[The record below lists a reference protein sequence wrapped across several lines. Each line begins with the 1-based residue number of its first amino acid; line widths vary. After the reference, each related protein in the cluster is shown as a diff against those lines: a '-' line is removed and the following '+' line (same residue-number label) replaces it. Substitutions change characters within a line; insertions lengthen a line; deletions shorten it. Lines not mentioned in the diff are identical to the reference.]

1 MAKNIFPQFGTNPL
15 KNVPILKQTQKNHY
29 SLRYIRVDRPAFF
42 NAILTNEGTIGGAVG
57 AANTHEPFVFSQVVS
72 FFFPKSE

>member
-1 MAKNIFPQFGTNPL
+1 MTKNIFPQFGTYPL

-42 NAILTNEGTIGGAVG
+42 NASFRFVVHIIAEGLKLFGVAYKVHV
-57 AANTHEPFVFSQVVS
+57 AAYR
-72 FFFPKSE
+72 